1 MKSKPLVV
9 FCSLCLLAGC
19 ASIDPV
25 SRPELDENLTWN
37 SVLESSADSG
47 QESDSM
53 QWWQEFQSEP
63 LNTLIQR
70 ALQNSPDLIAAEQ
83 RLRQAD
89 WQMRAT
95 GASVYPSV
103 NLGASTSARSDQDI
117 EGDSRS
123 SESTSANIGL
133 SYELDLWG
141 RVAAQREAA
150 RAGFRASEQDYRAA
164 HLSLTGAIASTW
176 FEYLALQT
184 RAEIAQENIELSE
197 QVMNIVQ
204 VRYRNG
210 VASAADVA
218 RQRTSLLSQRAQL
231 PPLEFQSEQ
240 TRRALAVLVGEVPQ
254 TLSLAQQSITDVN
267 LPTLAPD
274 TPAQVIF
281 ARPDVARAEAQLQA
295 ADANVAVARRAF
307 LPSLSLSAGF
317 SLATAELFSL
327 GDARESGNAGLSLSQ
342 LIFDG
347 GRTRAESRQ
356 AEARRQEL
364 LAQYRQTLLTVLQ
377 ETDDALGRVN
387 LEAGQEASD
396 QEILKEAER
405 ALRLTDVRYREGSD
419 DLLTLIDAQRNLFQA
434 REQMA
439 ERRLSRLS
447 AAVTLYQA
455 LGGSGTGVNEE

>member
-1 MKSKPLVV
+1 MKIQAIVV
-9 FCSLCLLAGC
+9 LCSLSVLAGC
-19 ASIDPV
+19 AGIDPV
-25 SRPELDENLTWN
+25 PRPDIDADLTWN
-37 SVLESSADSG
+37 SVLASPAASPNPDG
-47 QESDSM
+47 DNRLTVD
-53 QWWQEFQSEP
+53 WWQSFESGP
-63 LNTLIQR
+63 LDALMQQ
-70 ALQNSPDLIAAEQ
+70 ALQKSPDLMAAEQ

-103 NLGASTSARSDQDI
+103 NLGANTSARSDQDI

-150 RAGFRASEQDYRAA
+150 RADFRASEQDYRAA
-164 HLSLTGAIASTW
+164 YLSLTGAIANTW

-184 RAEIAQENIELSE
+184 RVQIARDNIELSE
-197 QVMNIVQ
+197 QVMHIVQ

-218 RQRTSLLSQRAQL
+218 RQRTNLLTQRAAL

-254 TLSLAQQSITDVN
+254 TLAVTPQTITDVR
-267 LPTLAPD
+267 LPKGVPEAP
-274 TPAQVIF
+274 AEAIF

-295 ADANVAVARRAF
+295 ADANVVVARRAF

-327 GDARESGNAGLSLSQ
+327 SEARESGNAGLSLSQ
-342 LIFDG
+342 LVFDG
-347 GRTRAESRQ
+347 GRTRAQSRQ

-364 LAQYRQTLLTVLQ
+364 LAQYRQTLLVALQ
-377 ETDDALGRVN
+377 ETDDALGRVT
-387 LEAGQEASD
+387 LEAGQEKSD
-396 QEILKEAER
+396 EEILKEAER

-434 REQMA
+434 RERLA

-447 AAVTLYQA
+447 AAVTLSQA
-455 LGGSGTGVNEE
+455 LGGVQ